1 MSTET
6 MTDRQPNSSLKKR
19 QLIRAGVAGRDG
31 GDGGDEN
38 ARLSHDLADRA
49 RPAAVRVGG
58 RPGRLASGIQRMHH
72 KQLRGMGRQAAEG
85 DRSSVDASVF
95 ARPEIA

>member
-19 QLIRAGVAGRDG
+19 ELIRAGVAGRDG
-31 GDGGDEN
+31 GDEN
-38 ARLSHDLADRA
+38 ARFSDEVADRA

>member
-6 MTDRQPNSSLKKR
+6 MTGRQPNSSLKKPE
-19 QLIRAGVAGRDG
+19 LIRAGVAGRDG
-31 GDGGDEN
+31 GDEN
-38 ARLSHDLADRA
+38 ARLSQELADRA

-58 RPGRLASGIQRMHH
+58 RPGRSASGIQRMHH
-72 KQLRGMGRQAAEG
+72 EQLGGMGWQAAEG
-85 DRSSVDASVF
+85 DRSSVDTAVF